1 MHLSDPLLAELLARG
16 DQAAVAE
23 LYDRYGSIAYGLAH
37 HVTREDALADG
48 VVQRAFAVVWRD
60 ASEAGA
66 ASPTLFAWVIAVT
79 HREAV
84 AAAREARA
92 RDAAEDWPPVL
103 PIVGSGTV
111 RTALE
116 LLPGRDREVIDRCYL
131 DGYREPD
138 LARRRDLPR
147 TTIQTR
153 ARSAIGSLQTTLVR
167 APASHD
173 GALERTGS

>member
-1 MHLSDPLLAELLARG
+1 MHVSDPLLAEQLARG

-37 HVTREDALADG
+37 HVTRRDELADT
-48 VVQRAFAVVWRD
+48 VVRRAFAVVWRD

-66 ASPTLFAWVIAVT
+66 AAPTLFAWVIAVT

-84 AAAREARA
+84 AAARAARA
-92 RDAAEDWPPVL
+92 RGSNGEWPPVL
-103 PIVGSGTV
+103 PIVGGGTV
-111 RTALE
+111 RVALE

-131 DGYREPD
+131 DGFREPE
-138 LARRRDLPR
+138 LARHRDLPR

-153 ARSAIGSLQTTLVR
+153 ARSAIVALQTNLARYPV
-167 APASHD
+167 PHD
-173 GALERTGS
+173 QAFERTGS